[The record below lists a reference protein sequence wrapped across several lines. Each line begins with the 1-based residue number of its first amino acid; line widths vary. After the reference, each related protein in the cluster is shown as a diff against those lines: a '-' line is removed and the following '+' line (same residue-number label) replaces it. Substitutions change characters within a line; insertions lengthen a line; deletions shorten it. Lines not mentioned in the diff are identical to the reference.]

1 MFRRVLE
8 ELHKNVEGAVAVS
21 LIGLDGIPVE
31 SVKTNDFPLETLGA
45 ELSSLLKTL
54 QAARTDLDTGEL
66 EQFVLTTQ
74 KYVTLLSRVTTG
86 YFILMIL
93 SRTGNY
99 GRARHELR
107 RARFAL
113 KDELSS

>member
-8 ELHKNVEGAVAVS
+8 ELQKNVEGTVAVS

-31 SVKTNDFPLETLGA
+31 SVKSSGFPLENLGA
-45 ELSSLLKTL
+45 ELSSFLKIL

-74 KYVTLLSRVTTG
+74 KYVTFLSRVATG

-93 SRTGNY
+93 SREGNY
-99 GRARHELR
+99 GRARFELR
-107 RARFAL
+107 RARHAL
-113 KDELSS
+113 KEELS